1 MRLPLAKRLEIRL
14 IVTVGVGLLLFSAIA
29 GFFTYDQAYRQQLAQ
44 AASLQRQLVHTV
56 QAQAEVAAFA
66 ANREIARD
74 VLEGLLANPVIL
86 AVRIEATEGFTAE
99 LQSHHTDFDAG
110 NTYPLHSPVDRIER
124 IGTLAVVQNDDEVNR
139 AAARV
144 AWFQT
149 ALMLTQVLAAVA
161 LLAAVLR
168 FMLVDPITR
177 LAQAMTTIQPGSAAR
192 LTIEDKHADD
202 EIGLLAKGAN
212 TILDAAETAIAEAR
226 AQRNELERL
235 ATHDHLTG
243 LPTLRLAQDRLQI
256 ACNHARRAERKV
268 ALLFIDLDGFKAVND
283 THGHDAGDAVLC
295 EIAQRLRACIRAED
309 TAARSGGD
317 EFLVILGNLPDT
329 QASSAVAANIGSA
342 LAGPIYTAGQTITLG
357 ASIGI
362 AVFPDHTGNID
373 AMRDIADQA
382 MYRVKRSGKGA
393 YAFAAPTSAAT
404 LER

>member
-1 MRLPLAKRLEIRL
+1 MRPPLVKRLEIRL

-29 GFFTYDQAYRQQLAQ
+29 GFFTYNQAYRQQLAQ
-44 AASLQRQLVHTV
+44 AASHQRQLVQTV

-74 VLEGLLANPVIL
+74 VLEGLLVNPVIL

-99 LQSHHTDFDAG
+99 LQSRLADFDAG
-110 NTYPLHSPVDRIER
+110 NAYPLLSPVDRIER

-144 AWFQT
+144 ALFQT

-168 FMLVDPITR
+168 FMLVDPIAR
-177 LAQAMTTIQPGSAAR
+177 LAQAMATIQPGSAAR
-192 LTIEDKHADD
+192 LTVEDKHADD

-212 TILDAAETAIAEAR
+212 TILDAAEAAIAEAQ

-243 LPTLRLAQDRLQI
+243 LPTLRLARDRLQI
-256 ACNHARRAERKV
+256 ACNHAHRAERKV
-268 ALLFIDLDGFKAVND
+268 ALLFIDLDGFKGVND
-283 THGHDAGDAVLC
+283 THGHDVGDTVLC
-295 EIAQRLRACIRAED
+295 EIAARLCACIRAGD
-309 TAARSGGD
+309 TAARIGGD
-317 EFLVILGNLPDT
+317 EFLVMLGNLPDT
-329 QASSAVAANIGSA
+329 QTASAVAANIGNA
-342 LAGPIYTAGQTITLG
+342 IARPIEIAGGPIAMG

-362 AVFPDHTGNID
+362 AVFPDHTGDID

-382 MYRVKRSGKGA
+382 MYRVKKSGKGA
-393 YAFAAPTSAAT
+393 YAFAAPATATAA
-404 LER
+404 